1 MAGRKLEHLN
11 EAIKQKLSTIL
22 LREAQDPRFQTVT
35 ITGVSLAKD
44 LTFAQVGFACYD
56 GEAEIGP
63 LTESL
68 NGAAGFF
75 SRLLARSLATRN
87 TPKLHF
93 HYDRGFDHA
102 QEIDRLLDEI
112 RIDEE

>member
-11 EAIKQKLSTIL
+11 EAVKQKLSTIL
-22 LREAQDPRFQTVT
+22 LREAQDPRFQSVT
-35 ITGVSLAKD
+35 ITDVSLAKD
-44 LTFAQVGFACYD
+44 LTFARVGFACYD
-56 GEAEIGP
+56 GGTDIGP

-68 NGAAGFF
+68 NRAAGFF
-75 SRLLARSLATRN
+75 SHLLARSLATRN

-102 QEIDRLLDEI
+102 HEIDKLLDEV
-112 RIDEE
+112 RKDEE